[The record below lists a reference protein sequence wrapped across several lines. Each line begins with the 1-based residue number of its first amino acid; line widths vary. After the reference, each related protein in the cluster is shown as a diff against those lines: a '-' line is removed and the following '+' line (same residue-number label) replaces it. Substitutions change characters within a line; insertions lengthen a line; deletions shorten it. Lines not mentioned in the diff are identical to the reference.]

1 MTTIF
6 SEVSNNVSST
16 FLLFTLALF
25 LIILFV
31 FKSCGKEEGLQN
43 IDPFVLKDSNTMY
56 DDFYVSIYDDLMHC
70 PEQQSFELMSLYKET
85 KPSSSS
91 SILDIGCGTG
101 HHVGTFVKTF
111 QCQVFGLDKS
121 KAMINQCQKTFPDL
135 SLSFIHG
142 DVESYHLPLFEANTF
157 THIVCFNFT
166 IYEIQ
171 NKAMFF
177 NRVLKWLQHG
187 GYFVLHLVNAHE
199 IKSILPLVNDGDKT
213 YQYKT
218 KIDFNDF
225 RYTAVLMNPSL
236 FQEGFAFASGQKRK
250 HEHHLFMESQE
261 YILSLARTSGFIVQK
276 KIHMNVCNRDHHF
289 LYILQKP
296 M

>member
-1 MTTIF
+1 MKTIF
-6 SEVSNNVSST
+6 SEGFKNAST
-16 FLLFTLALF
+16 ILLFILALF

-31 FKSCGKEEGLQN
+31 FKSRKEEGLQN
-43 IDPFVLKDSNTMY
+43 KETSFVVKDFSNMY

-70 PEQQSFELMSLYKET
+70 PERQSFELMSLYKET

-101 HHVGTFVKTF
+101 HQISSFRKTF

-121 KAMINQCQKTFPDL
+121 KAMIEKCQQTFPDL
-135 SLSFIHG
+135 SFSFICG
-142 DVESYHLPLFEANTF
+142 NTMDPLFEANTF
-157 THIVCFNFT
+157 THIVCLNFT

-171 NKAMFF
+171 DKAMFF
-177 NRVLKWLQHG
+177 NRVIKWLQNG

-225 RYTAVLMNPSL
+225 RYTSALINPRL

-250 HEHHLFMESQE
+250 HEHHYFMESQE

-276 KIHMNVCNRDHHF
+276 KIHMNVCNRAHHF